1 LLRLRGAAVWQF
13 RCRGGRLAI
22 EDSLSVDGEGRPH
35 AGVQLVI
42 SGESPPDGISI
53 AWIFRRAG

>member
-1 LLRLRGAAVWQF
+1 MVWQF

-35 AGVQLVI
+35 AGLQLII
-42 SGESPPDGISI
+42 SGESPADGVSI